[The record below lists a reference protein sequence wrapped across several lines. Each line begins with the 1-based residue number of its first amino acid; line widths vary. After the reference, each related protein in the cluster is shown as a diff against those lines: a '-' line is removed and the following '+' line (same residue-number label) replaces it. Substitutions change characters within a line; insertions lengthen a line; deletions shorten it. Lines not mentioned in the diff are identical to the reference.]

1 MKWNHEIIFIF
12 FFPSYGQ
19 NDHKS
24 NGLWEIHYLINYEM
38 IFFLPNS
45 FSFTYRYFSP
55 FYLVLVVGRMALK
68 LATGFLVFSL
78 SLAFVSSK
86 TEDQNAKL
94 HDRKGLIEVF
104 HWISSKSYFLV
115 LWKLVRRVL
124 GVRQC
129 NTLCH
134 WLCFLQYVCNQ
145 ELSQSD

>member
-1 MKWNHEIIFIF
+1 MKSWNHFYLFFSRLMDKIIIKVMGYEKFTI
-12 FFPSYGQ
+12 
-19 NDHKS
+19 
-24 NGLWEIHYLINYEM
+24 WLITRC
-38 IFFLPNS
+38 FFLPNS

-68 LATGFLVFSL
+68 LATVFLVFLL

-129 NTLCH
+129 NTLCL

>member
-1 MKWNHEIIFIF
+1 MKSFSSF
-12 FFPSYGQ
+12 FFRLMDKMIIKVMGYE
-19 NDHKS
+19 KFTI
-24 NGLWEIHYLINYEM
+24 WLITRCF
-38 IFFLPNS
+38 FFLPNS

-55 FYLVLVVGRMALK
+55 FYLILVVARMALK
-68 LATGFLVFSL
+68 IATGFLVFLL